1 MELLKEMELPQ
12 YGVQLRRG
20 KSVDSK
26 ENAAKAPPS
35 CLSSSQRGDA
45 VTTSSSSSGAS
56 AGASAVA

>member
-26 ENAAKAPPS
+26 ENVSLRHHHQNVDEQSPG
-35 CLSSSQRGDA
+35 L
-45 VTTSSSSSGAS
+45 
-56 AGASAVA
+56 

>member
-45 VTTSSSSSGAS
+45 VTTSSSSGAS